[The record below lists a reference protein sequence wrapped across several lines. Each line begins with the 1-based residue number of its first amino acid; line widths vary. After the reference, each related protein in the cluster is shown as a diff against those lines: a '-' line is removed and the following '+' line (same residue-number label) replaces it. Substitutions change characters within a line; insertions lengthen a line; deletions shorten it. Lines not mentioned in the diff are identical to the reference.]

1 MVINN
6 SCVSNNGL
14 VTREFISNGKTVV
27 EISKYVGND
36 SVVNLPRCINRKR
49 IVRIASDAF
58 KDNQD
63 IEQINFGS
71 SFIEEIG
78 ESAFE
83 GCVNLSYISLPTS
96 VKRIGDSAFKNTGI
110 EYAVLSRNLE
120 EIGNE
125 CFMDCANLETVNF
138 SRSYTSIGDRAFKN
152 CTKLNKLN
160 GFTDYIKRIGYG
172 AFSQPRVHND
182 PLWDVR
188 WRGQR
193 IRLIVEP
200 QNPKIHR

>member
-1 MVINN
+1 MVSNN

-14 VTREFISNGKTVV
+14 VTREFVSNGKTVV
-27 EISKYVGND
+27 EIVGYNGNE
-36 SVVNLPRCINRKR
+36 SVIKLPRCIDRKR
-49 IVRIASDAF
+49 IVRIAPNAF
-58 KDNQD
+58 KDNYK
-63 IEQINFGS
+63 IKQINFGS

-83 GCVNLSYISLPTS
+83 GCLWLDYVSLPSS
-96 VKRIGDSAFKNTGI
+96 VKRIGKYAFKDTGI

-120 EIGNE
+120 EIGEE
-125 CFMDCANLETVNF
+125 CFMDCSWLQTVNF
-138 SRSYTSIGDRAFKN
+138 ERSCTSIGDRAFKN

-160 GFTDYIKRIGYG
+160 GFTDYIQRVGYG
-172 AFSQPRVHND
+172 AFSQPRVHDD